1 MVVLMRVTISALLV
15 LSGAL
20 KTTATPQAASSD
32 SADFSS
38 SQLESIDPSSAF
50 SSSQPFTSAGDGV
63 DHASAITLS
72 AQSSDPTGIDD
83 ISAASPIALSSDQAV
98 LSAGDGID
106 RASAITLTQTTPTPS
121 DGIDHA
127 PATTFHPTST
137 SPPDGIDHAPVV
149 TLTSTT
155 SQRQTTRTATSTL
168 FVTPPPVYTTMTVPP
183 LFVNTTEA
191 TLSATTATAEP
202 SSTTAEDSTGSTRRF
217 CPWCYPEISL
227 SEVGEEC
234 NLVLQLH
241 LRHPGAE
248 TTRERVPWAILNS
261 DFTVLLD
268 GGLVKRD
275 TPVVVSLGGKG
286 RVQMSGNRVWVG
298 NGG

>member
-20 KTTATPQAASSD
+20 KTTATPQAASSN

-83 ISAASPIALSSDQAV
+83 ISTASPIALSSDQAV
-98 LSAGDGID
+98 LSAGDGIG

-127 PATTFHPTST
+127 PPTTFHPTST
-137 SPPDGIDHAPVV
+137 SPPDGIDHASVV

-155 SQRQTTRTATSTL
+155 SPTTTTRTATSTPAGVHDYDGPTSVCEYHGGHL
-168 FVTPPPVYTTMTVPP
+168 VSNNSNSGAQPHHHCRGQYREYKALLP
-183 LFVNTTEA
+183 
-191 TLSATTATAEP
+191 
-202 SSTTAEDSTGSTRRF
+202 
-217 CPWCYPEISL
+217 
-227 SEVGEEC
+227 
-234 NLVLQLH
+234 LVLP
-241 LRHPGAE
+241 R
-248 TTRERVPWAILNS
+248 
-261 DFTVLLD
+261 DFPV
-268 GGLVKRD
+268 GG
-275 TPVVVSLGGKG
+275 G
-286 RVQMSGNRVWVG
+286 
-298 NGG
+298 